1 MEHTPQRPYLGPVK
15 AVIFDWAG
23 TTVDY
28 GCFAPVIPFI
38 KTFLRHGVTISVEE
52 ARAPMGLYKKDHLR
66 AIAQTETVKQRWLAV
81 HGRHPADVD
90 IEALFLDFVPL
101 QLSVLANHA
110 EPIPGVI
117 EAVDRL
123 RKQGLKIGST
133 TGYTRE
139 MMDILVPAASRQ
151 GYSPDSVVSVSEVP
165 AGRPEPWMALLSA
178 MQMRVYPME
187 AVVKVGDTLHDI
199 AEGLNAGMWTIGVV
213 LTGNEIGLDE
223 AALKALPEDELRPRR
238 EAAGIRLSQA
248 GAHYIIDG
256 VWEVPETIQKINL
269 RLSSGEHP

>member
-1 MEHTPQRPYLGPVK
+1 MEQTFQRPYRGPVK

-28 GCFAPVIPFI
+28 GCFAPVMPFI
-38 KTFLRHGVTISVEE
+38 ETFSWYGVPISVEE

-66 AIAQTETVKQRWLAV
+66 AIAQTESVKQRWLAK
-81 HGRHPADVD
+81 HKRQLAETD
-90 IEALFLDFVPL
+90 IEAMFLDFVPL
-101 QLSVLANHA
+101 QLKVLANHA
-110 EPIPGVI
+110 KPIPGVV

-139 MMDILVPAASRQ
+139 MMDILTPIARQQ
-151 GYSPDSVVSVSEVP
+151 GYAPDSVVSVSEVP

-178 MQMRVYPME
+178 MLMRIYPME

-199 AEGLNAGMWTIGVV
+199 AEGLNAGMWTVGVT

-223 AALKALPEDELRPRR
+223 DSLKALPQTELRRRR
-238 EAAGIRLSQA
+238 ETACLRLSAA
-248 GAHYIIDG
+248 GAHYVIDG
-256 VWEVPETIQKINL
+256 VWEVPEIIQKINL
-269 RLSSGEHP
+269 RLGSGERP